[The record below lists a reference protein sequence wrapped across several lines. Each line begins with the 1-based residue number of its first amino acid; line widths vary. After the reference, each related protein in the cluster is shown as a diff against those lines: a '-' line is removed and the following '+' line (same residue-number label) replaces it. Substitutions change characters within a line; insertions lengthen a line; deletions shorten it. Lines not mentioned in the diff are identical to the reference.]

1 MPIQDLFG
9 STIGVLEKSLD
20 LRQQRQQV
28 IASNIANAQTP
39 GYVPARLNFEEGLKQ
54 AQQPQPGTP
63 ALTHPGHMPLKG
75 SGGSARIERNPDQT
89 GIGDGNGVSLD
100 REMLDLAENQILFE
114 AGTQMVGQKLGLL
127 KYIAG
132 DGR

>member
-9 STIGVLEKSLD
+9 STIRVLEQSLD

-39 GYVPARLNFEEGLKQ
+39 GYIPARLPFEAGLKQ
-54 AQQPQPGTP
+54 AEQAQPG
-63 ALTHPGHMPLKG
+63 AAGLTHPGHIPLKG
-75 SGGSARIERNPDQT
+75 SSAAPRVERLADQA

-100 REMLDLAENQILFE
+100 QEMVDLAENQILFE
-114 AGTQMVGQKLGLL
+114 AGAQMIGQKLGLL

>member
-9 STIGVLEKSLD
+9 PTVRVLEKSLD

-39 GYVPARLNFEEGLKQ
+39 GYIPAKLSFEEGLKQ
-54 AQQPQPGTP
+54 AAQGKPGAP
-63 ALTHPGHMPLKG
+63 GVTHPAHIPLKG
-75 SGGSARIERNPDQT
+75 GVGGARVERQADQA

-100 REMLDLAENQILFE
+100 QEMLDLAENQILFE
-114 AGTQMVGQKLGLL
+114 AGAQMVGQKLGLL
-127 KYIAG
+127 KYVAG

>member
-9 STIGVLEKSLD
+9 PTVRVLEKSLD

-39 GYVPARLNFEEGLKQ
+39 GYVPAKLNFEEGLKR
-54 AQQPQPGTP
+54 AERPALGTP
-63 ALTHPGHMPLKG
+63 AVTHPGHIPLKG
-75 SGGSARIERNPDQT
+75 SGGTARIERNPDQA

-100 REMLDLAENQILFE
+100 QEMLDLAENQILFE

>member
-9 STIGVLEKSLD
+9 PTVRVLEKSLD

-39 GYVPARLNFEEGLKQ
+39 GYVPAKLNFEEGLKQ
-54 AQQPQPGTP
+54 AQRPSLGTP
-63 ALTHPGHMPLKG
+63 ALTHPGHIPLKG
-75 SGGSARIERNPDQT
+75 SGGSARIERNPDQA

-100 REMLDLAENQILFE
+100 QEMLDLAENQILFE

-127 KYIAG
+127 KYVAG

>member
-9 STIGVLEKSLD
+9 PTVRVLEKSLD

-39 GYVPARLNFEEGLKQ
+39 GYVPAKLNFEEGLKQ
-54 AQQPQPGTP
+54 AQRAPLGTP
-63 ALTHPGHMPLKG
+63 GVTHPGHIPLKG
-75 SGGSARIERNPDQT
+75 SGGTPRVERNLDQA

-100 REMLDLAENQILFE
+100 SEMLDLAENQILFE